1 MKIFIIVGMPAA
13 GKNIARL
20 YAESQDMVYYATG
33 DIVRAEVK
41 GRGLEADAVNSSEVS
56 DELRGEDG
64 MGVTRL
70 ALEEVLKSG
79 TAVGFLEGMRSW
91 PEIKLIREKADGVVV
106 AFLTPRNVRRERIVS
121 RGREDDSAQAF
132 DDRDKRELA
141 YGTAIPIAMAD
152 AYVLNTGSEDDAIS
166 QLDAIVRE
174 ETVRR

>member
-41 GRGLEADAVNSSEVS
+41 GRGLEADAINSSEVS

-91 PEIKLIREKADGVVV
+91 PEIELIREKADGVVV

>member
-70 ALEEVLKSG
+70 ALEEELKSG
-79 TAVGFLEGMRSW
+79 ADVGFLEGMRSW
-91 PEIKLIREKADGVVV
+91 PEIELIREKADSVVV
-106 AFLTPRNVRRERIVS
+106 AFVTPRNVRRERIVS
-121 RGREDDSAQAF
+121 RGREDDSPQAF

-166 QLDAIVRE
+166 QLDAIVKE
-174 ETVRR
+174 ETAKR

>member
-91 PEIKLIREKADGVVV
+91 PEIELIREKADGVVV

>member
-79 TAVGFLEGMRSW
+79 TPVGFLEGMRSW
-91 PEIKLIREKADGVVV
+91 PEIELIREKADGVVV

>member
-20 YAESQDMVYYATG
+20 FAESKDMVYYATG
-33 DIVRAEVK
+33 DIVRSEVK
-41 GRGLEADAVNSSEVS
+41 GRGLEADAINSSEVS

-79 TAVGFLEGMRSW
+79 AAVGFLEGMRSW
-91 PEIKLIREKADGVVV
+91 PEIELIREKADGVVV
-106 AFLTPRNVRRERIVS
+106 AFVTPRNVRRERIVS
-121 RGREDDSAQAF
+121 RGREDDSPQAF
-132 DDRDKRELA
+132 DDRDQRELA

-152 AYVLNTGSEDDAIS
+152 AYILNTGAVDDAIS
-166 QLDAIVRE
+166 QLNAIVRQ
-174 ETVRR
+174 ETSNY

>member
-70 ALEEVLKSG
+70 ALEKVLISG
-79 TAVGFLEGMRSW
+79 AEVGFLEGMRSW
-91 PEIKLIREKADGVVV
+91 QEIELIREKADGVVV
-106 AFLTPRNVRRERIVS
+106 AFVTPRNVRRERIVS
-121 RGREDDSAQAF
+121 RGREDDSPQAF

-152 AYVLNTGSEDDAIS
+152 AYILNTGSEDDAIS
-166 QLDAIVRE
+166 QLAAIVRQ
-174 ETVRR
+174 ETFIY

>member
-33 DIVRAEVK
+33 DIVRAAVK
-41 GRGLEADAVNSSEVS
+41 ERGLEADAVNSSEVS
-56 DELRGEDG
+56 DDLRGEDG

-70 ALEEVLKSG
+70 ALEAVLKAG
-79 TAVGFLEGMRSW
+79 ADIGFLEGMRSW
-91 PEIKLIREKADGVVV
+91 PEIELIREKAEGIVV

-121 RGREDDSAQAF
+121 RGREDDSPQAF

-141 YGTAIPIAMAD
+141 YGTAIPIALAD
-152 AYVLNTGSEDDAIS
+152 AYVLNTGSVDDAIS
-166 QLDAIVRE
+166 QLGTIVRE
-174 ETVRR
+174 ETSNY

>member
-33 DIVRAEVK
+33 DIVRAAVK
-41 GRGLEADAVNSSEVS
+41 QRGLEADAVNSSEVS

-70 ALEEVLKSG
+70 ALEQVLQSG
-79 TAVGFLEGMRSW
+79 AKVGFLEGMRSW
-91 PEIKLIREKADGVVV
+91 PEIELIREKAEGIVV

-121 RGREDDSAQAF
+121 RGREDDSPQAF
-132 DDRDKRELA
+132 DDRDQRELA

-152 AYVLNTGSEDDAIS
+152 AYILNTRSVDDAIS
-166 QLDAIVRE
+166 QLNTIVRQ
-174 ETVRR
+174 ETSNY